1 MTGRKEEMD
10 MNGTEPQ
17 NLYELVTR
25 NMEQRFAGRAAF
37 RWYDEAADAVC
48 CRTYRECAQD
58 IRRAVRYFQS
68 TVPEVRGKRICLWS
82 NNSYAYAV
90 NCYGIMLAGGVVVP
104 LNQRKSWDELSY
116 ELQLVEP
123 AAILTDGE
131 DYGCNAEVQAAY
143 GSILRPMDGFA
154 ACEPGEL
161 ADDRDPEALM
171 VLMFTSGTTGR
182 SKGVMLCERN
192 FFAVM
197 HHHVSVGRHIC
208 EAKQDP
214 DLIVD
219 HLTVLPMFHLGAFGC
234 LFSGPW
240 MGWAQNLGSLRS
252 FYKDLQRMPSQDM
265 AAVPVLVESIH
276 HDLMS
281 GRREKLGQLWALN
294 CMSAMFNPKTLLD
307 LTRNGILISQFYGCT
322 ETTGGG
328 LINFAADPEHIG
340 AVGKPDGHCEFK
352 LEDGEICL
360 RGGDVMLG
368 YYKDPEG
375 TAEVIDTEG
384 WFHTGDLARQDAEGY
399 VFLTGRKKNLII
411 LDSGENVSPEE
422 LEKLLEKCPAVQEC
436 LVKESGKKICAMV
449 YCEEKEQS
457 AVRAFIT
464 EVNRTLPLYKR
475 MSAVEFSS
483 GPLPRNAMGK
493 LLR

>member
-1 MTGRKEEMD
+1 MSKIRVLDNVYDLITI
-10 MNGTEPQ
+10 
-17 NLYELVTR
+17 
-25 NMEQRFAGRAAF
+25 NMEDRFKDNVAF
-37 RWYDEAADAVC
+37 RFYDTANDAV
-48 CRTYRECAQD
+48 TTILYKDYVQD
-58 IRRAVRYFQS
+58 IRKAVNYFQS
-68 TVPEVRGKRICLWS
+68 TIPEIKGKKICLLTK
-82 NNSYAYAV
+82 NSYEYAV
-90 NCYGIMLAGGVVVP
+90 NSFGVVAAGAVLVL

-116 ELQLVEP
+116 ELGLVEP
-123 AAILTDGE
+123 AAILTDGD
-131 DYGCNAEVQAAY
+131 DYGFNAEVQAAY

-197 HHHVSVGRHIC
+197 HHHVSVGHHIC

-219 HLTVLPMFHLGAFGC
+219 HLTVLPMFHQGAFGC

-368 YYKDPEG
+368 YYKDPEA
-375 TAEVIDTEG
+375 TAEVIDADG
-384 WFHTGDLARQDAEGY
+384 WFHTGDLARQDADGY
-399 VFLTGRKKNLII
+399 VFLTGRKKNVII

-422 LEKLLEKCPAVQEC
+422 LEGIVGKCEA
-436 LVKESGKKICAMV
+436 VKECIVKEMGQKIGVVV
-449 YCEEKEQS
+449 YCDEDKQQ
-457 AVRAFIT
+457 AVRDFIT
-464 EVNRTLPLYKR
+464 EANRTLPLYKR
-475 MSAVEFSS
+475 MSAVEFRTE
-483 GPLPRNAMGK
+483 PLPRNGAGK
-493 LLR
+493 LVRQ

>member
-1 MTGRKEEMD
+1 
-10 MNGTEPQ
+10 
-17 NLYELVTR
+17 
-25 NMEQRFAGRAAF
+25 
-37 RWYDEAADAVC
+37 
-48 CRTYRECAQD
+48 
-58 IRRAVRYFQS
+58 
-68 TVPEVRGKRICLWS
+68 
-82 NNSYAYAV
+82 
-90 NCYGIMLAGGVVVP
+90 ML

-197 HHHVSVGRHIC
+197 HHHVSVGHHIC

-375 TAEVIDTEG
+375 TAEVMDADG
-384 WFHTGDLARQDAEGY
+384 WFHTG
-399 VFLTGRKKNLII
+399 RKKNVII
-411 LDSGENVSPEE
+411 LGSGENVSPEE
-422 LEKLLEKCPAVQEC
+422 LEGIVGKCEA
-436 LVKESGKKICAMV
+436 VKECIVKEMGQKIGVVV
-449 YCEEKEQS
+449 YCDEDKQQ
-457 AVRAFIT
+457 AVRDFIT
-464 EVNRTLPLYKR
+464 EANRTLPLYKR
-475 MSAVEFSS
+475 MSAVEFRTE
-483 GPLPRNAMGK
+483 PLPRNGAGK
-493 LLR
+493 LVRQ

>member
-1 MTGRKEEMD
+1 
-10 MNGTEPQ
+10 
-17 NLYELVTR
+17 
-25 NMEQRFAGRAAF
+25 
-37 RWYDEAADAVC
+37 
-48 CRTYRECAQD
+48 
-58 IRRAVRYFQS
+58 
-68 TVPEVRGKRICLWS
+68 
-82 NNSYAYAV
+82 
-90 NCYGIMLAGGVVVP
+90 ML

-197 HHHVSVGRHIC
+197 HHHVSVGHHIC

-252 FYKDLQRMPSQDM
+252 FYKDLQRMPSQAM
-265 AAVPVLVESIH
+265 AVVPVIMNSLH
-276 HDLMS
+276 HDVMR
-281 GRREKLGQLWALN
+281 GRKERLGQLWVPI
-294 CMSAMFNPKTLLD
+294 CSSAMFDPQVMLD
-307 LTRNGILISQFYGCT
+307 MANNGMFVVQTYGST
-322 ETTGGG
+322 ETCGDGI
-328 LINFAADPEHIG
+328 INYAQDAKHIG
-340 AVGKPDGHCEFK
+340 AVGQGNDYLEYKLEPDGELCMRS
-352 LEDGEICL
+352 DSI
-360 RGGDVMLG
+360 MLG
-368 YYKDPEG
+368 YYKDPEA
-375 TAEVIDTEG
+375 TAEVIDADG
-384 WFHTGDLARQDAEGY
+384 WFHTGDLARKDEDGY
-399 VFLTGRKKNLII
+399 YFLIGRKKSLII
-411 LDSGENVSPEE
+411 LGSGENVSPEE
-422 LEKLLEKCPAVQEC
+422 LEGIVGKCEA
-436 LVKESGKKICAMV
+436 VKECIVKEMGQKIGVVV
-449 YCEEKEQS
+449 YCDEDKQQ
-457 AVRAFIT
+457 AVRDFIT
-464 EVNRTLPLYKR
+464 EANRTLPLYKR
-475 MSAVEFSS
+475 MSAVEFRTE
-483 GPLPRNAMGK
+483 PLPRNGAGK
-493 LLR
+493 LVRQ

>member
-1 MTGRKEEMD
+1 
-10 MNGTEPQ
+10 
-17 NLYELVTR
+17 
-25 NMEQRFAGRAAF
+25 
-37 RWYDEAADAVC
+37 
-48 CRTYRECAQD
+48 
-58 IRRAVRYFQS
+58 
-68 TVPEVRGKRICLWS
+68 
-82 NNSYAYAV
+82 
-90 NCYGIMLAGGVVVP
+90 ML

-197 HHHVSVGRHIC
+197 HHHVSVGHHIC

-265 AAVPVLVESIH
+265 AAVPVLVEPIH

-375 TAEVIDTEG
+375 TAEVMDADG
-384 WFHTGDLARQDAEGY
+384 WFHTG
-399 VFLTGRKKNLII
+399 RKKNVII
-411 LDSGENVSPEE
+411 LGSGENVSPEE
-422 LEKLLEKCPAVQEC
+422 LEGIVGKCEA
-436 LVKESGKKICAMV
+436 VKECIVKEMGQKIGVVV
-449 YCEEKEQS
+449 YCDEDKQQ
-457 AVRAFIT
+457 AVRDFIT
-464 EVNRTLPLYKR
+464 EANRTLPLYKR
-475 MSAVEFSS
+475 MSAVEFRTE
-483 GPLPRNAMGK
+483 PLPRNAMGK

>member
-1 MTGRKEEMD
+1 MSKIRVLDNVYDLITI
-10 MNGTEPQ
+10 
-17 NLYELVTR
+17 
-25 NMEQRFAGRAAF
+25 NMEDRFKDNVAF
-37 RWYDEAADAVC
+37 RFYDTANDAV
-48 CRTYRECAQD
+48 TTILYKDYVQD
-58 IRRAVRYFQS
+58 IRKAVNYFQS
-68 TVPEVRGKRICLWS
+68 TIPEIKGKKICLLTK
-82 NNSYAYAV
+82 NSYEYAV
-90 NCYGIMLAGGVVVP
+90 NSFGVVAAGAVLVL

-116 ELQLVEP
+116 ELGLVEP
-123 AAILTDGE
+123 AAILTDGD
-131 DYGCNAEVQAAY
+131 DYGFNAEVQAAY

-197 HHHVSVGRHIC
+197 HHHVSVGHHIC

-219 HLTVLPMFHLGAFGC
+219 HLTVLPMFHQGAFGC

-375 TAEVIDTEG
+375 TAEVIDADG
-384 WFHTGDLARQDAEGY
+384 WFHTGDIARVEEDGY
-399 VFLTGRKKNLII
+399 MYLTGRKKNIII
-411 LDSGENVSPEE
+411 LGSGENVSPEE
-422 LEKLLEKCPAVQEC
+422 LEGIVGKCEA
-436 LVKESGKKICAMV
+436 VKECIVKEMGQKIGVVV
-449 YCEEKEQS
+449 YCDEDKQQ
-457 AVRAFIT
+457 AVRDFIT
-464 EVNRTLPLYKR
+464 EANRTLPLYKR
-475 MSAVEFSS
+475 MSAVEFRTE
-483 GPLPRNAMGK
+483 PLPRNGAGK
-493 LLR
+493 LVRQ

>member
-1 MTGRKEEMD
+1 MSKIRVLDNVYDLITI
-10 MNGTEPQ
+10 
-17 NLYELVTR
+17 
-25 NMEQRFAGRAAF
+25 NMEDRFKDNVAF
-37 RWYDEAADAVC
+37 RFYDTANDAV
-48 CRTYRECAQD
+48 TTILYKDYVQD
-58 IRRAVRYFQS
+58 IRKAVNYFQS
-68 TVPEVRGKRICLWS
+68 TIPEIKGKKICLLTK
-82 NNSYAYAV
+82 NSYEYAV
-90 NCYGIMLAGGVVVP
+90 NSFGVVAAGAVLVL

-116 ELQLVEP
+116 ELGLVEP
-123 AAILTDGE
+123 AAILTDGD
-131 DYGCNAEVQAAY
+131 DYGFNAEVQAAY

-197 HHHVSVGRHIC
+197 HHHVSVGHHIC

-375 TAEVIDTEG
+375 TAEVMDADG
-384 WFHTGDLARQDAEGY
+384 WFHTGDLARQDADGY
-399 VFLTGRKKNLII
+399 VFLTGRKKNVII

-422 LEKLLEKCPAVQEC
+422 LEGIVGKCEA
-436 LVKESGKKICAMV
+436 VKECIVKEMGQKIGVVV
-449 YCEEKEQS
+449 YCDEDKQQ
-457 AVRAFIT
+457 AVRDFIT
-464 EVNRTLPLYKR
+464 EANRTLPLYKR
-475 MSAVEFSS
+475 MSAVEFRTE
-483 GPLPRNAMGK
+483 PLPRNGAGK
-493 LLR
+493 LVRQ

>member
-1 MTGRKEEMD
+1 MSKIRVLDNVYDLITI
-10 MNGTEPQ
+10 
-17 NLYELVTR
+17 
-25 NMEQRFAGRAAF
+25 NMEDRFKDNVAF
-37 RWYDEAADAVC
+37 RFYDTANDAV
-48 CRTYRECAQD
+48 TTILYKDYVQD
-58 IRRAVRYFQS
+58 IRKAVNYFQS
-68 TVPEVRGKRICLWS
+68 TIPEIKGKKICLLTK
-82 NNSYAYAV
+82 NSYKYAV
-90 NCYGIMLAGGVVVP
+90 NSFGVVAAGAVLVL

-116 ELQLVEP
+116 ELGLVEP

-197 HHHVSVGRHIC
+197 HHHVSVGHHIC

-375 TAEVIDTEG
+375 TAEVMDAEG
-384 WFHTGDLARQDAEGY
+384 WFHTGDLARQDADGY
-399 VFLTGRKKNLII
+399 YFLIGRKKSLII

-422 LEKLLEKCPAVQEC
+422 LEGIVGKCEAVKECIVKEMGQKIGVVVYCDEDKQPAV
-436 LVKESGKKICAMV
+436 
-449 YCEEKEQS
+449 
-457 AVRAFIT
+457 RDFIT
-464 EVNRTLPLYKR
+464 EANRTLPLYKR
-475 MSAVEFSS
+475 MSAVEFRTE
-483 GPLPRNAMGK
+483 PLPRNGAGK
-493 LLR
+493 LVRQ